1 MSYGSPTKMLEIAR
15 ARMTPEQWEKFEAD
29 FEHFCAY
36 CGVPAERSSLLGNTA
51 YYWAK
56 WAYLSA
62 RPVIARC
69 FFCGEPMDGEHEDD
83 CPQAN
88 PHPPIDQ
95 RLRDGYFEKIAIASM
110 TDEQAQRSL
119 QRFSMWQR
127 IKGETA

>member
-36 CGVPAERSSLLGNTA
+36 SGLADGADPKRGIRDEVFI
-51 YYWAK
+51 WAR

-62 RPVIARC
+62 RPVDAQCADERSRN
-69 FFCGEPMDGEHEDD
+69 
-83 CPQAN
+83 A
-88 PHPPIDQ
+88 
-95 RLRDGYFEKIAIASM
+95 YFEKIAIASM

-127 IKGETA
+127 MKGETACQ

>member
-1 MSYGSPTKMLEIAR
+1 MCYGNPTKSLAIAR
-15 ARMTPEQWEKFEAD
+15 ARMTPEQWAKFEAD

-36 CGVPAERSSLLGNTA
+36 SGVPAERSSLLGNTA
-51 YYWAK
+51 YYWSK

-62 RPVIARC
+62 RPVDWA
-69 FFCGEPMDGEHEDD
+69 DNEH
-83 CPQAN
+83 
-88 PHPPIDQ
+88 I
-95 RLRDGYFEKIAIASM
+95 RDAYYEKIAIASM

>member
-36 CGVPAERSSLLGNTA
+36 SGLNPMALGGHHEHDIA
-51 YYWAK
+51 FIWAK

-62 RPVIARC
+62 QPS
-69 FFCGEPMDGEHEDD
+69 EPQWVDIRTRN
-83 CPQAN
+83 A
-88 PHPPIDQ
+88 
-95 RLRDGYFEKIAIASM
+95 YFEKIAIASM